1 MANVKVKYY
10 ERSRN
15 KRKLPS
21 FPPLLHCFVAFSKAE
36 SFYKMCFLWV
46 NCMFIYGF
54 WWESKPLIALIY
66 IFICF
71 FARKIQ
77 SSCLCESQIYYKRPN
92 SWLGGVQWN
101 TLSEKL
107 IAPFN
112 LFNLPGKR
120 RRKKKRW
127 NEMESKKPLFDS
139 NGSEGNLNWWGKNP
153 GWCYL
158 WDLQPEQAEGDNLKG
173 ASLI

>member
-10 ERSRN
+10 ERSRS

-66 IFICF
+66 IFIWF
-71 FARKIQ
+71 FCKKNTEQLLVWIWNLLQASQFLTRGCSVKYFIWKINCSFQSFQPARK
-77 SSCLCESQIYYKRPN
+77 K
-92 SWLGGVQWN
+92 
-101 TLSEKL
+101 K
-107 IAPFN
+107 
-112 LFNLPGKR
+112 K
-120 RRKKKRW
+120 KKKRW

-173 ASLI
+173 TSLI